1 MPVKDIAFNKTAG
14 FRYEL
19 KEKLEAGLV
28 LLGSEVKSLREGRCQ
43 LKDSY
48 VSFIKEEA
56 FLQKAHISPYKK
68 AFEGGHK
75 PERKRKLLLKKKE
88 LKRIRGLVEQKK
100 MSCIP
105 LRLYFKKG
113 RIKVEIVL
121 GIGKTKQDKRQS
133 LKKKQAHRQMERA
146 LRRKKNK
153 P

>member
-1 MPVKDIAFNKTAG
+1 MSIKEAAFNKIAG

-19 KEKLEAGLV
+19 KDKFEAGLV

-48 VSFIKEEA
+48 ISFTKEEA

-68 AFEGGHK
+68 AFQGGHK
-75 PERKRKLLLKKKE
+75 PERKRKLLLRKEE

-105 LRLYFKKG
+105 LRMYFKKG
-113 RIKVEIVL
+113 RVKVEIAI
-121 GIGKTKQDKRQS
+121 GIGKAKRDKRQS

-146 LRRKKNK
+146 LKRQK
-153 P
+153 PS